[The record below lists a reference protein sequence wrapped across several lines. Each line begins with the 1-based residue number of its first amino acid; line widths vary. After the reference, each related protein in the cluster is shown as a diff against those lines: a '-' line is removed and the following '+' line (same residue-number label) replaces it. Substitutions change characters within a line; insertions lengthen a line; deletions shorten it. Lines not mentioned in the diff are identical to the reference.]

1 MAMRQFEYSSK
12 FETLGDGVKKLRELS
27 RQCPEYSEY
36 VKSWLIKDAAERNL
50 HKVIEAILDKG
61 LKAPESNREAFY
73 ILVENGLFPA
83 EYLELMDKMVGMRN
97 ILVHGYDK
105 VEDNVVYIYLSIGK
119 SDPYIYIPKG
129 YKQNSRLS

>member
-12 FETLGDGVKKLRELS
+12 FETSGDGIKKLRELS
-27 RQCPEYSEY
+27 RQCPEYAEY

-50 HKVIEAILDKG
+50 HKVIEAILDIGKMIVADKG

-105 VEDNVVYIYLSIGK
+105 VEDNVVYSVLKKNLKDII
-119 SDPYIYIPKG
+119 
-129 YKQNSRLS
+129 